1 MKMDGELNSL
11 NSVFDFGKNEG
22 KKVKDVL
29 KEDPMYIA
37 WCLHNIDWFKID
49 TDATTV
55 YENAIRE
62 LAISKVFDKVIRR
75 ELGREKRALRRI
87 IEF

>member
-37 WCLHNIDWFKID
+37 WCLHNCHDSI
-49 TDATTV
+49 
-55 YENAIRE
+55 
-62 LAISKVFDKVIRR
+62 
-75 ELGREKRALRRI
+75 
-87 IEF
+87 

>member
-1 MKMDGELNSL
+1 MDGELNSL

-37 WCLHNIDWFKID
+37 WCLQNIDWFKID
-49 TDATTV
+49 TDATTI

-62 LAISKVFDKVIRR
+62 LAISKLFNEVIGK
-75 ELGREKRALRRI
+75 EMAREKRALRRI